1 MRFISKF
8 EEYGL
13 TMESSESFVERGR
26 TITKAGKHINFH
38 NNQYSTT
45 DQKEIAWLRKH
56 QDFNKDF
63 YALKEEPMDKKVVV
77 LNQLKA
83 DDQSIK

>member
-8 EEYGL
+8 AEYGL

-45 DQKEIAWLRKH
+45 DQKEIAWLKKH
-56 QDFNKDF
+56 PDFNKDF
-63 YALKEEPMDKKVVV
+63 YALKEDPIDKRAVT
-77 LNQLKA
+77 LNQIKA